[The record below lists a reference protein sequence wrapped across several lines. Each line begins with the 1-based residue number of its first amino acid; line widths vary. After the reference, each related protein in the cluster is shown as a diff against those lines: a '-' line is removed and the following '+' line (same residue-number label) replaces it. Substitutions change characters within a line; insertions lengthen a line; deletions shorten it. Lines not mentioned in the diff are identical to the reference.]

1 MPSDAPLPADRLF
14 DLLGADY
21 EKAFGHLPEQH
32 AALEWLGERLRA
44 GARVLD
50 VGSGTGVPTARVLA
64 DKGFRVEGIDVSG
77 VMVELARRQV
87 PEAVFHRADVRE
99 FQVEPGSV
107 DAVCAFFP
115 LLQMTRADID
125 VSLHRMA
132 EWLRPGGYLV
142 LGTVPGDVEQV
153 DIVFMGHAARVSSYA
168 AADYPDR
175 VRLAGLEILELRER
189 EFVPDH
195 RDGVPENHLFVY
207 CRRPE

>member
-1 MPSDAPLPADRLF
+1 MTSDAPLPADRLF

-32 AALEWLGERLRA
+32 AALEWLGERLGA

-50 VGSGTGVPTARVLA
+50 VGSGTGVPTARALA

-77 VMVELARRQV
+77 VMIELARRRV
-87 PEAVFHRADVRE
+87 PEAVFHQADVRE
-99 FQVEPGSV
+99 FEVEPGSL

-125 VSLHRMA
+125 ASLRRMA

-175 VRLAGLEILELRER
+175 LRLAGLEIVELRER
-189 EFVPDH
+189 EFVPGH
-195 RDGVPENHLFVY
+195 RDGAAENHLFVY